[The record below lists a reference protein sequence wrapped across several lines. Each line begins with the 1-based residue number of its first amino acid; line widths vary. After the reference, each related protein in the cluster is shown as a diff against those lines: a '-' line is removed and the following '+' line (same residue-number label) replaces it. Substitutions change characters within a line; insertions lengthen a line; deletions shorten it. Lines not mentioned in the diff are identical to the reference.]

1 MSQENVEI
9 VKVAYEALA
18 REGLD
23 RFIEHFTDDVEY
35 RVLRVR
41 LTATSIRSTAGMPFG
56 HGSKTGSTC
65 SMGSGSSWWS

>member
-35 RVLRVR
+35 RVHGADAPDGDRSLHAAGFEASRR
-41 LTATSIRSTAGMPFG
+41 TARSQR
-56 HGSKTGSTC
+56 
-65 SMGSGSSWWS
+65 